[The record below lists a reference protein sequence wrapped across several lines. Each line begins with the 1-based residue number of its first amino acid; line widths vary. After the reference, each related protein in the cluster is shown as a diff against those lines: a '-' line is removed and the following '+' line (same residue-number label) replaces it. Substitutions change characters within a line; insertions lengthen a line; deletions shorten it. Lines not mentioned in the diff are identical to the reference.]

1 MIAKCQVYFAKL
13 FQSPQKDRNTFP
25 GWCTSMMFS
34 HHFQVS
40 KALAIA
46 NSSKEPVSSAKG
58 LISTALR
65 YPEPLRLRKRKADST
80 KSARSPALKLRYQGW
95 ILGELPGKLNE
106 HHDLC
111 YFLALNFLGFHAC
124 LLRQKA
130 PGNSGKPLLQPWR
143 RIDSRCDTVLQHSVG
158 HC

>member
-65 YPEPLRLRKRKADST
+65 YPEPLRLRTRKADST
-80 KSARSPALKLRYQGW
+80 KSARSPALKLRYHGW
-95 ILGELPGKLNE
+95 ILG
-106 HHDLC
+106 
-111 YFLALNFLGFHAC
+111 NF
-124 LLRQKA
+124 RK
-130 PGNSGKPLLQPWR
+130 N
-143 RIDSRCDTVLQHSVG
+143 
-158 HC
+158 

>member
-34 HHFQVS
+34 PSFPSVQGPSHRQQLQGARELRKGSHFHCAEVPRATS
-40 KALAIA
+40 V
-46 NSSKEPVSSAKG
+46 EEAKG
-58 LISTALR
+58 RLYQVGSVTCAEIALPR
-65 YPEPLRLRKRKADST
+65 MDF
-80 KSARSPALKLRYQGW
+80 
-95 ILGELPGKLNE
+95 GELPGKLNE
-106 HHDLC
+106 HHDVC